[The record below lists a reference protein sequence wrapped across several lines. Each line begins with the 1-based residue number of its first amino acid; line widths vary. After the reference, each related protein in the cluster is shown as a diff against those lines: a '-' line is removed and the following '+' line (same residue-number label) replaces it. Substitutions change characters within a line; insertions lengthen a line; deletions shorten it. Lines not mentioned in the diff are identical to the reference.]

1 MDLPKWYAIAITDED
16 GDDCYYKRYADGSE
30 SFVMPWQ
37 FPNTYKTEA
46 AAKRQMNRIRRYLV
60 PEYLETLRIATHP
73 GWHIEQLRRARSR

>member
-1 MDLPKWYAIAITDED
+1 
-16 GDDCYYKRYADGSE
+16 
-30 SFVMPWQ
+30 MPWQ